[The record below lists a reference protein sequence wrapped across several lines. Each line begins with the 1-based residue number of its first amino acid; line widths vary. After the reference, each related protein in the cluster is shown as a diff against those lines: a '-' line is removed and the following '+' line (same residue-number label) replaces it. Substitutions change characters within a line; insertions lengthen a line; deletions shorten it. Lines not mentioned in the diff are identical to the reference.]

1 MTLRIKSLTKRY
13 GRTLAVDSVTVEI
26 APAETLALLGP
37 SGCGKST
44 LLRLIAGL
52 EPPDEGRVLMENRD
66 LSGVSPQNRNI
77 GMVFQDYALFPHLDV
92 GRNVAFGLVELGVPR
107 DDQQRRVGELLELV
121 GLSGSERRRIHEL
134 SGGQQQRVALARA
147 LAPEPE
153 VLLLDEPLSNLDQA
167 LRETLKVELKM
178 ILRQLK
184 VRAIYVTHDQSEAV
198 TMGQR
203 VAVMRQGRLEQI
215 ATTDRLREAP
225 KNVWLAQFLGHPNIF
240 SEQSLSNATGIQ
252 VQGPAILRTDLISLG
267 GNVAAEVLSYENQGS
282 LIQIELLIPSWG
294 LSVQWEGFAREVPSN
309 IYPGKSVSLHIPDD
323 AWVELGRK

>member
-13 GRTLAVDSVTVEI
+13 GRTVAVDSVTVEI

-52 EPPDEGRVLMENRD
+52 EPPDEGQVLMENKD

-77 GMVFQDYALFPHLDV
+77 GMMFQDYALFPHLDV

-107 DDQQRRVGELLELV
+107 DDRQRRVGELLELV

-215 ATTDRLREAP
+215 ATPDRLREAP
-225 KNVWLAQFLGHPNIF
+225 KNVWLAQFLGHRNIF
-240 SEQSLSNATGIQ
+240 SEQSLSHATGIQ

-267 GNVAAEVLSYENQGS
+267 GNVAAEVLSYENQGN
-282 LIQIELLIPSWG
+282 LIQIELLITSWG

-309 IYPGKSVSLHIPDD
+309 IYPGKSVSLDIPDD
-323 AWVELGRK
+323 AWVEIGRK

>member
-215 ATTDRLREAP
+215 ATPDRLREAP

-240 SEQSLSNATGIQ
+240 SEQSLSHATGIQ
-252 VQGPAILRTDLISLG
+252 VQGPAILRADLISLG

-323 AWVELGRK
+323 AWVEIGRK